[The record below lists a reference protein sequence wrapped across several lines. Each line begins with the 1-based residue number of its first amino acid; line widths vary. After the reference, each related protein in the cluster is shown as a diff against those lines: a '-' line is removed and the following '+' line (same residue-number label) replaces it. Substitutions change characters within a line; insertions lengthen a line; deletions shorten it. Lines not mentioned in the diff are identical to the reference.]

1 MRISALGGAC
11 FLAAGLAALAAGLY
25 YDQLHLYEWTHFA
38 QSSNLTRGPVEAQ
51 TAKIFTLLGAIASAF
66 GAVVAA
72 GSVLLAR
79 LGGRTGGW
87 VLRLTSVL
95 LLVLMLL
102 VAVVIAI
109 GSFTGDDPVAII
121 DTPLWLLAAEWA
133 ALAVAILG
141 AGVATVELW
150 RFTPAYAEEAA

>member
-11 FLAAGLAALAAGLY
+11 VLAAGLAALAAGLY
-25 YDQLHLYEWTHFA
+25 YDQHHLYEWTHFA

-66 GAVVAA
+66 GAVIAA
-72 GSVLLAR
+72 GSVALAR

-109 GSFTGDDPVAII
+109 GSVTGEDPVAVI

-141 AGVATVELW
+141 AGVATVQLW
-150 RFTPAYAEEAA
+150 RFVPAYAEESA